1 MTDYVPPVDISKL
14 KEDVDD
20 WLTVTKHNGERV
32 GETKYFDDLHHG
44 ACAYLRR
51 EWSRP
56 GNLPAKQEWVRSGVW
71 MRGKA
76 GTGGQTLI
84 EIDGK

>member
-1 MTDYVPPVDISKL
+1 MAEVSGDVQLYIGKYWRTLTYWETMTDYVPPVDISKL
-14 KEDVDD
+14 K
-20 WLTVTKHNGERV
+20 
-32 GETKYFDDLHHG
+32 
-44 ACAYLRR
+44 
-51 EWSRP
+51 
-56 GNLPAKQEWVRSGVW
+56 VW